1 MARFIKK
8 QQREIGVS
16 RDDYIFIGEKK
27 LENVILR
34 IVDYDKNFLEETLI
48 DTVEEAFVYQE
59 KKINNLV

>member
-1 MARFIKK
+1 MFLETI
-8 QQREIGVS
+8 
-16 RDDYIFIGEKK
+16 IFLLVKKK